1 MTPSSFLAKA
11 STKIRLASLKDFL
24 EKSCRLCLCQ
34 NASADRTDKLG
45 MMSEIGGVIQVS
57 KQLNLDVRE
66 TIEKLRKEVEH
77 HRFQY
82 YVLDRPEI
90 TDAEFDV
97 IFHQLEKLEKEHPEY
112 FSADSPTQKVG
123 AAPSTE
129 FLQVKHRIP
138 LLSLANA
145 MSDEDLDKWE
155 ERLGRG
161 LELDEKQLRELRYVC
176 ELKIDGLSIALT
188 YKDGQFVEG
197 ATRGNGEV
205 GEDVTHNLKTIASL
219 PKQLQAQAKT
229 YSGGVLKVPDR
240 LEVRGEVYMPVSSFT
255 ALNEALVDEGDA
267 AFANPRNA
275 ASGSLRQKSPR
286 ETAKRKLSV
295 FVYQAFVTDKE
306 MVDPPNHFSEL
317 ELLNLLGFPTEKN
330 SKVAVGMDE
339 VKAFCRDIDNRRHS
353 FDYQT
358 DGVVVKLDKRSLW
371 NALGATSH
379 SPRWAIAFKYP
390 PEEAETLLE
399 DIQFDVGR
407 TGAVTPVAILKPVK
421 LAGTTVKRAS
431 LHNADQIRRLDVRV
445 GDTVVV
451 RKAGEII
458 PEVLSVKLDKR
469 KPESVAFQYPTTCP
483 VCGHALEREGDEV
496 AFRCPN
502 TYGCPTQTKRRIE
515 HFASRDAMDI
525 EGVGEVLVDLL
536 VDQGLIKDVADLYRL
551 DAEKLKQLKWKD
563 KKTGEG
569 GKEKQGVKWI
579 ENVLSALVDSKT
591 RPFANFIHAL
601 GIRHIGTSGAELLAD
616 RFTSVD
622 QLASATQEH
631 ILAIDGMGPAIAKSV
646 VEFFQN
652 DLTRQLIQDLRSLGV
667 QMQVSES
674 EIDARNAI
682 EKTLTGKTFVLTGTM
697 ETLDRVQAEKMIK
710 ERGGKASGSVSKKTD
725 YVVAGA
731 SAGSKLAKAQ
741 ELGITVLDEAQFKE
755 MMGV

>member
-1 MTPSSFLAKA
+1 M
-11 STKIRLASLKDFL
+11 
-24 EKSCRLCLCQ
+24 
-34 NASADRTDKLG
+34 
-45 MMSEIGGVIQVS
+45 S
-57 KQLNLDVRE
+57 KQLKLDVSE
-66 TIEKLRKEVEH
+66 EIEQLRREVEH

-82 YVLDRPEI
+82 YVLDKPEI
-90 TDAEFDV
+90 SDADFDE
-97 IFHQLEKLEKEHPEY
+97 IFHRLEKLEKEHPEH

-129 FLQVKHRIP
+129 FLQVKHRVP

-145 MSDEDLDKWE
+145 MSEDDLDKWE

-161 LELDEKQLRELRYVC
+161 LELDAEQLKQLKYVC

-188 YKDGQFVEG
+188 YKNGKFVEG

-205 GEDVTHNLKTIASL
+205 GEDVSLNLKTISLL
-219 PKQLQAQAKT
+219 PKELVAQAKT
-229 YSGGVLKVPDR
+229 YSGGLLKVPEM
-240 LEVRGEVYMPVSSFT
+240 LEVRGEVYMPVSSFNDLNQ
-255 ALNEALVDEGDA
+255 ALSDDGDA
-267 AFANPRNA
+267 TFANPRNA
-275 ASGSLRQKSPR
+275 ASGSLRQKNPKN
-286 ETAKRKLSV
+286 TAKRKLSI
-295 FVYQAFVTDKE
+295 FVYQTFVTDKE
-306 MVDPPNHFSEL
+306 MTDPPNHFSEL
-317 ELLNLLGFPTEKN
+317 ELLKLLGFPTEAN
-330 SKVAVGMDE
+330 SKVAVGIDE
-339 VKAFCRDIDNRRHS
+339 VKAFCRDIDSRRHS

-358 DGVVVKLDKRSLW
+358 DGVVVKLDQRSLW

-390 PEEAETLLE
+390 PEEAETVLE

-407 TGAVTPVAILKPVK
+407 TGAVTPVAILSPVK

-431 LHNADQIRRLDVRV
+431 LHNADQIRRLDVRK
-445 GDTVVV
+445 GDTVLV

-469 KPESVAFQYPTTCP
+469 KADSQPFEYPTNCP
-483 VCGHALEREGDEV
+483 VCGHALERVGDEV

-536 VDQGLIKDVADLYRL
+536 VDQNLIQDVADLYRL
-551 DAEKLKQLKWKD
+551 DANKLKLLKWKD
-563 KKTGEG
+563 KKSGEA
-569 GKEKQGVKWI
+569 GKEKQGTKWI
-579 ENVLSALVDSKT
+579 DNVLSALEESKS

-601 GIRHIGTSGAELLAD
+601 GIRHIGSSGAELLAD
-616 RFTSVD
+616 RFTSVE
-622 QLASATQEH
+622 QLASASAEE
-631 ILAIDGMGPAIAKSV
+631 ILSIDGMGNAIAQSIA
-646 VEFFQN
+646 EFFES
-652 DLTRQLIQDLRSLGV
+652 DLTKKLIADLRELGV

-674 EIDARNAI
+674 EITARNAI
-682 EKTLTGKTFVLTGTM
+682 EKTLTGKVFVLTGTM
-697 ETLDRVQAEKMIK
+697 ETLDRAQAEKLIK

-725 YVVAGA
+725 FVVAGA

>member
-1 MTPSSFLAKA
+1 MKP
-11 STKIRLASLKDFL
+11 
-24 EKSCRLCLCQ
+24 
-34 NASADRTDKLG
+34 
-45 MMSEIGGVIQVS
+45 VS

-66 TIEKLRKEVEH
+66 TIEKLRNEVEH

-82 YVLDRPEI
+82 YVLDNPEI
-90 TDAEFDV
+90 SDADFDV
-97 IFHQLEKLEKEHPEY
+97 IFHQLEKLEKEHPEF

-123 AAPSTE
+123 AVPSTE
-129 FLQVKHRIP
+129 FLQVKHRVP

-145 MSDEDLDKWE
+145 MSEDDLDKWE

-161 LELDEKQLRELRYVC
+161 LELDENQLKQLKYVC

-188 YKDGQFVEG
+188 YKDGKFVEG

-205 GEDVTHNLKTIASL
+205 GEDVTLNLKTISVL
-219 PKQLQAQAKT
+219 PKELKAQANT
-229 YSGGVLKVPDR
+229 YSGGVLKVPDL

-255 ALNEALVDEGDA
+255 QLNEALLDEDEPT
-267 AFANPRNA
+267 FANPRNA
-275 ASGSLRQKSPR
+275 ASGSLRQKNPR
-286 ETAKRKLSV
+286 ITAKRKLSL
-295 FVYQAFVTDKE
+295 FVYAAFVTDKE

-317 ELLNLLGFPTEKN
+317 ELLKLLGFPTEAN
-330 SKVAVGMDE
+330 SKVAVGIDE

-358 DGVVVKLDKRSLW
+358 DGVVVKLDQRSLW

-407 TGAVTPVAILKPVK
+407 TGAVTPVAILSPVK

-445 GDTVVV
+445 GDTVLV

-458 PEVLSVKLDKR
+458 PEVLSVKLEKR
-469 KPESVAFQYPTTCP
+469 KADSVPFEYPTTCP

-536 VDQGLIKDVADLYRL
+536 VDQNLIKDVADLYRL

-563 KKTGEG
+563 KKKGEA

-579 ENVLSALVDSKT
+579 ENVLSALEASKH

-601 GIRHIGTSGAELLAD
+601 GIRHIGSSGAELLAD
-616 RFTSVD
+616 RFNSVD
-622 QLASATQEH
+622 QLESATADD
-631 ILAIDGMGPAIAKSV
+631 ILAIEGMGPAIAQSV
-646 VEFFQN
+646 VEFFQS
-652 DLTRQLIQDLRSLGV
+652 DLSKQLISDLRSLGV
-667 QMQVSES
+667 QMQVTDS
-674 EIDARNAI
+674 EINARNAI

-697 ETLDRVQAEKMIK
+697 ETLDRAQAEKMIK
-710 ERGGKASGSVSKKTD
+710 DRGGKASGSVSKKTD

>member
-1 MTPSSFLAKA
+1 
-11 STKIRLASLKDFL
+11 
-24 EKSCRLCLCQ
+24 
-34 NASADRTDKLG
+34 
-45 MMSEIGGVIQVS
+45 VS

-82 YVLDRPEI
+82 YVLDSPEI
-90 TDAEFDV
+90 SDADFDV
-97 IFHQLEKLEKEHPEY
+97 IFHELERLEKEHPEY
-112 FSADSPTQKVG
+112 FSPDSPTQKVG

-129 FLQVKHRIP
+129 FLQVRHRVP

-145 MSDEDLDKWE
+145 MSEDDLDKWA

-161 LELDEKQLRELRYVC
+161 LELNEEQLKELKYVC

-188 YKDGQFVEG
+188 YKDGKFIEG

-205 GEDVTHNLKTIASL
+205 GEDVTLNLKTIAAL
-219 PKQLQAQAKT
+219 PNELKAQAAT
-229 YSGGVLKVPDR
+229 YSGGVLKVPDM

-255 ALNEALVDEGDA
+255 ALNEALTDEGDA
-267 AFANPRNA
+267 VFANPRNA
-275 ASGSLRQKSPR
+275 ASGSLRQKDPR
-286 ETAKRKLSV
+286 KTAKRKLSL
-295 FVYQAFVTDKE
+295 FVYTAYITDKE
-306 MVDPPNHFSEL
+306 MVDPPNHYSEL
-317 ELLNLLGFPTEKN
+317 ELLKLLGFPTEKH
-330 SKVAVGMDE
+330 SKVALGIDE
-339 VKAFCRDIDNRRHS
+339 VKAFCRDIDSKRHS

-358 DGVVVKLDKRSLW
+358 DGVVVKLDQRSLW

-407 TGAVTPVAILKPVK
+407 TGAVTPVAILSPVK

-431 LHNADQIRRLDVRV
+431 LHNADQIKRLDVRI
-445 GDTVVV
+445 GDTVLV

-469 KPESVAFQYPTTCP
+469 KEDSVPFEYPTICP
-483 VCGHALEREGDEV
+483 VCSHELAREGDEV

-515 HFASRDAMDI
+515 HFTSRDAMDI
-525 EGVGEVLVDLL
+525 EGVGERLVDLL
-536 VDQGLIKDVADLYRL
+536 VDQELIRDVADLYRL
-551 DAEKLKQLKWKD
+551 DAEKLKTVKWKD
-563 KKTGEG
+563 KKSGDA
-569 GKEKQGVKWI
+569 GKEKQGSKWI
-579 ENVLSALVDSKT
+579 ENVLSALAASKT
-591 RPFANFIHAL
+591 RPFHSFIYAL
-601 GIRHIGTSGAELLAD
+601 GIRHVGSSGAELLAD
-616 RFTSVD
+616 RFSSVE
-622 QLASATQEH
+622 QLEAASAEE
-631 ILAIDGMGPAIAKSV
+631 ILSIDGMGPAIAQSV
-646 VEFFQN
+646 NEFFQS
-652 DLTRQLIQDLRSLGV
+652 DLTKKLISDLRSLGV
-667 QMQVSES
+667 QMKVSDS
-674 EIDARNAI
+674 EIQARSAI
-682 EKTLTGKTFVLTGTM
+682 EKTLTGKVFVLTGTL
-697 ETLDRVQAEKMIK
+697 ETLDRAAAEKMIK
-710 ERGGKASGSVSKKTD
+710 DRGGKASGSVSKKTD

-755 MMGV
+755 LMGV